1 MKVLNVIPIVSSRI
15 GGPALNLVQSAI
27 ALRDVGVDST
37 IFATDL
43 GLALSARSRER
54 VGPGD
59 LPPGADSVDL
69 RLFPARMP
77 YRLAYAPALGR
88 QLRQEVARY
97 DAVHIHSL
105 FLYPQF
111 TAFRSAQAA
120 AVPYIVAPCGAL
132 DPHLRTR
139 NRLAKRVTDALWQRR
154 MLNGAAVLHYKTA
167 DEAMLVEDLAFS
179 APREVIPNG
188 IHWDEFQDL
197 PPRALFRDAYLG
209 GTDEPVILFLGR
221 LSHKKGLDVLLD
233 AFQRLRRTLPATLV
247 IAGPDDEMLA
257 PAIQRRATAL
267 GVGERVHLVGMLD
280 RETRR
285 AALSAADAWVL
296 PSRTENFG
304 TAVVEAL
311 AAGVPTVISTA
322 VNLAPDLQA
331 AEAALVVPVEA
342 GPVAD
347 ALTHVLADRETA
359 ERLSRK
365 GRAFARCF
373 DWAAVAPQLR
383 ALYEGAA

>member
-1 MKVLNVIPIVSSRI
+1 VKVLNVIPIVSSRI

-43 GLALSARSRER
+43 NLALSAGSSER
-54 VGPGD
+54 VGPCD

-88 QLRQEVARY
+88 QLRHEVARY

-111 TAFRSAQAA
+111 AAFQSARTA

-132 DPHLRTR
+132 DPNLRTR
-139 NRLAKRVTDALWQRR
+139 NRFAKRVTDVVWQRR

-167 DEAMLVEDLAFS
+167 EEAMLVEDLAFS
-179 APREVIPNG
+179 PPREVIPNG
-188 IHWDEFQDL
+188 IHWEEFQDL
-197 PPRALFRDAYLG
+197 PPGALFRDAYLG

-221 LSHKKGLDVLLD
+221 LSHKKGLEVLLD
-233 AFQRLRRTLPATLV
+233 AFERLNRTLPAMLV
-247 IAGPDDEMLA
+247 IAGPDDETLA
-257 PAIQRRATAL
+257 PAIRRQAVAL
-267 GVGERVHLVGMLD
+267 GVGERVHLTGMLD
-280 RETRR
+280 GETRR
-285 AALSAADAWVL
+285 AALGAANAWVL

-331 AEAALVVPVEA
+331 AEAALVVPVDA
-342 GPVAD
+342 GRVAD
-347 ALTHVLADRETA
+347 ALTRVLADRETA
-359 ERLSRK
+359 EGLSRRGK
-365 GRAFARCF
+365 ELARRF

>member
-1 MKVLNVIPIVSSRI
+1 VKVLNVIPIVSSRI

-43 GLALSARSRER
+43 SLALSARSRMR

-88 QLRQEVARY
+88 QLRREVTRY

-111 TAFRSAQAA
+111 AAYRSARAA

-132 DPHLRTR
+132 DPELRAR
-139 NRLAKRVTDALWQRR
+139 NRLAKSVTDVLWQRQ
-154 MLNGAAVLHYKTA
+154 MLNGAAVLHYKTEE
-167 DEAMLVEDLAFS
+167 EAMLVADLAFS
-179 APREVIPNG
+179 PPRRVIPNG
-188 IHWDEFQDL
+188 IHWDEFQSL

-209 GTDEPVILFLGR
+209 GADEPVILFLGR
-221 LSHKKGLDVLLD
+221 LSHKKGLDILLD

-247 IAGPDDEMLA
+247 IAGPDDETLA
-257 PAIQRRATAL
+257 PAILRQAAAL
-267 GVGERVHLVGMLD
+267 GVGERVQLTGMLD

-285 AALSAADAWVL
+285 AALSAADVWVL

-311 AAGVPTVISTA
+311 AAGVPAVISTA

-347 ALTHVLADRETA
+347 ALIRVLTEPETA
-359 ERLSRK
+359 KRLSEK
-365 GRAFARCF
+365 GRELARRF
-373 DWAAVAPQLR
+373 DWSVVAPQLR